1 MSEEKQSLDK
11 SGARKEGENI
21 FAGFD
26 FEALKVDI
34 QEMFKAGVYFGHQ
47 KSRKNPKMDP
57 YIFGVRNGINIIDL
71 EKTAEK
77 IKAAQEFVRKIVAE
91 GQEILLVGTKKQ
103 VAKIVRDGAGISGM
117 PYVAERWLGGT
128 FTNFP
133 SIAKRT
139 KYLRD
144 TREKQERGELSQY
157 TKFEQMKIKEE
168 LDKLEEKMGGIKYM
182 SKLPGAIFVTGINED
197 KLAIHEARK
206 RGVPVIA
213 LADTNV
219 NPEGIDFII
228 PANED
233 AVSSLRLMTAYIIQ
247 AILEGKKKISATV
260 PASGK

>member
-1 MSEEKQSLDK
+1 MNQEKQV
-11 SGARKEGENI
+11 SGKAETTEKGENI

-26 FEALKVDI
+26 FESLKIDV

-77 IKAAQEFVRKIVAE
+77 IKEVQDFIRKITAE
-91 GQEILLVGTKKQ
+91 GQDILLVGTKKQ
-103 VAKIVRDGAGISGM
+103 VKKIILDAATVTGM
-117 PYVAERWLGGT
+117 PYVVERWLGGT

-133 SIAKRT
+133 AISKRT
-139 KYLRD
+139 RYLRE
-144 TREKQERGELSQY
+144 TEEKQERGELSQY
-157 TKFEQMKIKEE
+157 TKFEQMKIREE
-168 LDKLEEKMGGIKYM
+168 LEKLEEKMGGIKNM
-182 SKLPGAIFVTGINED
+182 SKAPGAIFVTGINED
-197 KLAIHEARK
+197 KLAIREAQK
-206 RGVPVIA
+206 KNIPIIA

-233 AVSSLRLMTAYIIQ
+233 ALSSLRLMTAFIVQ
-247 AILEGKKKISATV
+247 AILEGKKRVVETV
-260 PASGK
+260 PTPKN